1 MNLTVRAAAPADAAI
16 IAELANALDAEHGG
30 VLPFTPEIVLR
41 DAFGERPHFSV
52 LLAEKGTGTAA
63 AGVVGY
69 ALFTNTYNS
78 YRAAPGLWL
87 MDLYVTPDGR
97 GLGVGKALMAA
108 LGREATARGAESLWL
123 PVALSNTRAI
133 RFYEDLGSFDDAMK
147 VLEFNG
153 PEALARLA
161 AAAA

>member
-1 MNLTVRAAAPADAAI
+1 MTLTIRPATPADAAI

-30 VLPFTPEIVLR
+30 VLPFTPDIVLR
-41 DAFGERPHFSV
+41 DAFGETPHFSV
-52 LLAEKGTGTAA
+52 LIAETAG
-63 AGVVGY
+63 AGVIGY

-87 MDLYVTPDGR
+87 MDLYITPDGR
-97 GLGVGKALMAA
+97 GLGVGKALMAGLA
-108 LGREATARGAESLWL
+108 REATARGAESLWL
-123 PVALSNTRAI
+123 PVAEDNARAI
-133 RFYEDLGSFDDAMK
+133 RFYEDLGSFDDHMK

-161 AAAA
+161 GAAA

>member
-1 MNLTVRAAAPADAAI
+1 MTPPSSSVTVRPAAPADAAI

-41 DAFGERPHFSV
+41 DAFGERPHFAV
-52 LLAEKGTGTAA
+52 LLAETE
-63 AGVVGY
+63 AGVIGY

-87 MDLYVTPDGR
+87 MDLYITPAGR

-108 LGREATARGAESLWL
+108 LGREAMARGAESLWL
-123 PVALSNTRAI
+123 PVAETNARAI
-133 RFYEDLGSFDDAMK
+133 RFYEGLGSFDDHMK

-161 AAAA
+161 EAAA

>member
-1 MNLTVRAAAPADAAI
+1 MTLTVRPATPADAATI
-16 IAELANALDAEHGG
+16 SALANALDAEHGG

-41 DAFGERPHFSV
+41 DAFGAAPQFSV
-52 LLAEKGTGTAA
+52 LLAEQEDV
-63 AGVVGY
+63 VVGY

-87 MDLYVTPDGR
+87 MDLYVTPAGR
-97 GLGVGKALMAA
+97 GLGVGKALMAG
-108 LGREATARGAESLWL
+108 LSREATARGAQSLWL
-123 PVALSNTRAI
+123 PVRDDNARAL
-133 RFYEDLGSFDDAMK
+133 RFYEDLGSFDDQMK

-161 AAAA
+161 GAA

>member
-1 MNLTVRAAAPADAAI
+1 MTLTVRPATPADAATI
-16 IAELANALDAEHGG
+16 SALANALDAEHGG
-30 VLPFTPEIVLR
+30 VRPFTPEIVLR
-41 DAFGERPHFSV
+41 DAFGTAPHFSV
-52 LLAEKGTGTAA
+52 LLAEQGGA
-63 AGVVGY
+63 VIGY

-97 GLGVGKALMAA
+97 GLGVGKALMAG
-108 LGREATARGAESLWL
+108 LSREAAARGAESLWL
-123 PVALSNTRAI
+123 PVRDDNARAL
-133 RFYEDLGSFDDAMK
+133 RFYEDLGSFDDQMK

-161 AAAA
+161 GAA

>member
-1 MNLTVRAAAPADAAI
+1 MTLTVRPATPADAATI
-16 IAELANALDAEHGG
+16 SALANALDAEHGG

-41 DAFGERPHFSV
+41 DAFGPTPHFSV
-52 LLAEKGTGTAA
+52 LLAEREDA
-63 AGVVGY
+63 VIGY

-87 MDLYVTPDGR
+87 MDLYVTPAGR
-97 GLGVGKALMAA
+97 GLGVGKALMAG
-108 LGREATARGAESLWL
+108 LSREATARGAESLWL
-123 PVALSNTRAI
+123 PVRDDNGRAL
-133 RFYEDLGSFDDAMK
+133 RFYEDLGSFDDQMK

-161 AAAA
+161 GAA

>member
-1 MNLTVRAAAPADAAI
+1 MTVTVRPAVPADAAI

-52 LLAEKGTGTAA
+52 LIAETAA
-63 AGVVGY
+63 AGVIGY

-108 LGREATARGAESLWL
+108 LGREALRRGAESLWL
-123 PVALSNTRAI
+123 PVAEDNARAL
-133 RFYEDLGSFDDAMK
+133 RFYEDLGSFDDHMK